1 MGRDDGG
8 MERGDIRQAV
18 SVSAGIFWFLL
29 SKRSRRIISAAGET
43 WQDAAFTR
51 IRPKGV
57 AGECVCVCVKV
68 RDGQHLNLP
77 RKPATLRVFRLILI
91 ICVFFFLLLKKLQY
105 IAESSFPLAVI
116 QFIQNYN

>member
-1 MGRDDGG
+1 MRRDDGG

-29 SKRSRRIISAAGET
+29 SKRSRRIRSAAGET
-43 WQDAAFTR
+43 WQDAAFTQ

-57 AGECVCVCVKV
+57 AGECVCVCVCKSE
-68 RDGQHLNLP
+68 RWTTSQ
-77 RKPATLRVFRLILI
+77 PATLHVLRLILI
-91 ICVFFFLLLKKLQY
+91 ICVLFFLLLKKLQY
-105 IAESSFPLAVI
+105 ITESSFLLAVI